1 MYRGELYRSLPVSQ
15 AKTKEKGKRKK
26 EKGKRRKDVETR
38 QIHAFLP
45 DFDVLSPFAKLLLP
59 LCFCTKPNLCK
70 PLRNRIVKKEKGKSR
85 ERAETARVGG
95 MTAASRCRTRSGAP
109 SAISSSVIE
118 CCPSRRHS
126 AFGRPDRGTATLS
139 FFLSPF
145 SQILC
150 TQSEAKLIERRT
162 ARAACSW

>member
-1 MYRGELYRSLPVSQ
+1 MAYMDLASCKR
-15 AKTKEKGKRKK
+15 TKAQGD
-26 EKGKRRKDVETR
+26 RRKEIGEWMTAKPT
-38 QIHAFLP
+38 ILP
-45 DFDVLSPFAKLLLP
+45 HFDVLSPFAKLLLP